1 MESDVRGNVCP
12 SPGVLAQVGCEES
25 LLRQWLEVCV
35 SEGGVLVAQQ
45 RLTKKPL
52 AVAQMTEEWLNH
64 YRRLA

>member
-1 MESDVRGNVCP
+1 MFEP
-12 SPGVLAQVGCEES
+12 SSRVLVQVGCEES

>member
-1 MESDVRGNVCP
+1 M
-12 SPGVLAQVGCEES
+12 
-25 LLRQWLEVCV
+25 LRQWLEVCV